1 MPQEN
6 SVLLSTLPQ
15 ESLSILERMV
25 AARFNWR
32 IFSPETSEQPRFL
45 IEKQVRYY
53 LMRGWTLEG
62 VFQIAGSFYKTKSGE
77 TELRYEVSGH
87 INAPLIQAVLLI
99 GFIAL
104 ILVPL
109 TMVAFGPNIP
119 RSWVSYALPGVLV
132 AIMVFYGWFSYRCY
146 QGHLQEMHRFMQKF
160 TDELVSD
167 PR

>member
-6 SVLLSTLPQ
+6 SVILPTLPQ

-25 AARFNWR
+25 AARFDWR
-32 IFSPETSEQPRFL
+32 IFAQDSSEQPRFL

-77 TELRYEVSGH
+77 TELRYDVSGH
-87 INAPLIQAVLLI
+87 INAPLIQAALRI
-99 GFIAL
+99 GFIVL

-119 RSWVSYALPGVLV
+119 RSWVNYALPGVLLA
-132 AIMVFYGWFSYRCY
+132 AIVIYGWFSYRSY
-146 QGHLQEMHRFMQKF
+146 REHLREMHRFIEKF